1 MKIIKLFS
9 IISLFLLVFSA
20 NFSKWRTKK
29 FFTRKS
35 KRKIEKQKHR
45 SITNDQER
53 NKFSRT
59 IAK

>member
-20 NFSKWRTKK
+20 NFSNAYANEEQ
-29 FFTRKS
+29 KS
-35 KRKIEKQKHR
+35 SLLENQKHR